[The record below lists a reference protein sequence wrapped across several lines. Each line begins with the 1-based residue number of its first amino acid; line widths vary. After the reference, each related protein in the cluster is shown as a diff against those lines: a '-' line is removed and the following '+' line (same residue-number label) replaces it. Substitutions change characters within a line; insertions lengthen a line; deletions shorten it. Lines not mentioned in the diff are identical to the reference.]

1 MIQTQVNL
9 PQLAVLPAI
18 VRNLYH
24 LPPVQ
29 AVYLTG
35 SFGRGGGDEWSD
47 LDLQV
52 HMESGFS
59 DFLTDAEIQN
69 VISGSPLS
77 LERFKVGSDGWMHH
91 MILADGTFVD
101 LLCRTDL
108 SAEKT
113 EIWMYLPPDMTS
125 LPRAVTHH
133 PKGWTPKP
141 ISPAEVTALVNRFW
155 IVMHKHRRMA
165 RQQDLVNWTG
175 IHYSVALLIRLEF
188 IADIGQDCGDLTRMG
203 MYELSGVNDWLTQ
216 SAMNVWLTR
225 SAIRPNIDPFPA
237 DCTRTNWEGQVNS
250 LMKSGQNVTWR
261 LSKMWALTPDPI
273 PLLDLVSQN
282 LRAMLT
288 SQQDLAV

>member
-1 MIQTQVNL
+1 MFQTQVNL

-52 HMESGFS
+52 HMESSFS

-69 VISGSPLS
+69 VISGSPLA
-77 LERFKVGSDGWMHH
+77 LERFKLGSDGWMHH
-91 MILADGTFVD
+91 MTLADGTFVD

-216 SAMNVWLTR
+216 SA
-225 SAIRPNIDPFPA
+225 IRPNIDPFPA